1 MPMIYVLLI
10 CLALKIGLIVCLTC
24 TDVVTSAAC
33 PSFPS
38 CRFNWKKIFGFE
50 SRGNQEEA
58 DDNGSQNVNWS
69 GERNSIQYDNY
80 IISDVIGFE
89 NGAETLSD
97 LSEAEKR
104 AQICVCSSKK
114 ASRAA

>member
-38 CRFNWKKIFGFE
+38 CRFNWRKIFGFE
-50 SRGNQEEA
+50 SRENQEEA
-58 DDNGSQNVNWS
+58 DDGSENANWS
-69 GERNSIQYDNY
+69 ERNSIQYDNY

-89 NGAETLSD
+89 NGAETLSAI
-97 LSEAEKR
+97 SEAEKM

-114 ASRAA
+114 ASREA